1 MLCFKNDS
9 VFYSIVRRGGY
20 KEEPTAAATVKSLQ
34 SCPTLCDPIDGSP
47 LGSSV
52 PGILQAKILEWV
64 AISFS
69 NVRKW
74 KVKVKSF
81 SRVGLIAT
89 PGLQPTRLLHP
100 WDSPGKSTWVGC
112 HCLLP
117 DMHRGY
123 QINVN
128 LCFLQVCWCQDK
140 RAGNHDSCNQVEHL
154 VWHRNTHSCLEKN
167 AKCALSSKGMIPA
180 EFQKKSQLWSK
191 DEGQSGQWRKVGV
204 EARRMFWGFFW
215 CWEKRGRGKEEIPK
229 GTEGEGGWAERKIRN
244 KKREGRKKKR
254 VPWGDWSVTTSDQP
268 IPKNQPDRSGVHRK
282 VKLHRTTS

>member
-81 SRVGLIAT
+81 SRVQLLAAPWTAAHHAPPSMGFSRQEYWSGL
-89 PGLQPTRLLHP
+89 PLPSPEPTRVIQKTKKKNC
-100 WDSPGKSTWVGC
+100 WDRLKCKMGMAVGWLRKLGNKGRDKWWKSEETW
-112 HCLLP
+112 
-117 DMHRGY
+117 
-123 QINVN
+123 
-128 LCFLQVCWCQDK
+128 
-140 RAGNHDSCNQVEHL
+140 
-154 VWHRNTHSCLEKN
+154 
-167 AKCALSSKGMIPA
+167 
-180 EFQKKSQLWSK
+180 
-191 DEGQSGQWRKVGV
+191 KVGS
-204 EARRMFWGFFW
+204 
-215 CWEKRGRGKEEIPK
+215 
-229 GTEGEGGWAERKIRN
+229 
-244 KKREGRKKKR
+244 EGRKN
-254 VPWGDWSVTTSDQP
+254 T
-268 IPKNQPDRSGVHRK
+268 
-282 VKLHRTTS
+282 